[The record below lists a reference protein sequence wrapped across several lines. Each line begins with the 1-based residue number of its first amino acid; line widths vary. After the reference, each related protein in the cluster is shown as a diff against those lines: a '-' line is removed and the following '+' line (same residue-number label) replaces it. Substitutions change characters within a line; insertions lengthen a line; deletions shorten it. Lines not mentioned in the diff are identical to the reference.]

1 MPHLFAAVE
10 GLIDAAIARRL
21 ARFVGFDQ
29 CTVYETG
36 GKPRLDE
43 RLSSYDAAA
52 RHGAWLV
59 IRDLDHDAECA
70 ADLISAK
77 LPRVSPT
84 MCFRVAVR
92 AVEAWVMA
100 DSDEFARVFGVA
112 LNSLPARP
120 DEVPDPKLAVVNLAR
135 RSRFKLVREDLV
147 PANGLSARVGPL
159 YNARM
164 VEFVQMR
171 WRPERAASRS
181 ESLGRCLRALRRLSR
196 DTRG

>member
-21 ARFVGFDQ
+21 AHFVGFDQ

-43 RLSSYDAAA
+43 RLSSYNAASK
-52 RHGAWLV
+52 HGAWLV
-59 IRDLDHDAECA
+59 IRDLDRDAECA
-70 ADLISAK
+70 AQLINAR
-77 LPRVSPT
+77 LPRISPT
-84 MCFRVAVR
+84 MCFRVAVC

-100 DSDEFARVFGVA
+100 DVDEFARAFGMTMSA
-112 LNSLPARP
+112 LPVRP
-120 DEVPDPKLAVVNLAR
+120 DEVTDPKLTVVNLAR

-147 PANGLSARVGPL
+147 PGNGLSARVGPL

-164 VEFVQMR
+164 VEFVQTR
-171 WRPERAASRS
+171 WLPERAGTRS
-181 ESLGRCLRALRRLSR
+181 DSLRRCLRALRRLSR
-196 DTRG
+196 NTRA